1 MGNGQSARAKV
12 GALVVGGQHPGLGV
26 ARSLGR
32 RGIPVVV
39 VDDQPCV
46 ASASRYVQR
55 TVRVPDLRDEQRT
68 IRSIVDVARRFGLH
82 GWVLFPTR
90 DETVAAISRHHD
102 VLDRLFRV
110 TTPEWDVV
118 QWAWDKQKSYALAE
132 RLGIPCPMTFT
143 ATCAG
148 DLDSLAS
155 RLPLA
160 IKPAIKEQFFYATGA
175 KAWRANTLDELHKEY
190 ARARQLMDPAHIL
203 IQEIIPGG
211 GETQVSYCAFYRD
224 GQPHGVLTARRERQ
238 HPREFGRAAT
248 YVETVDVPEIEP
260 LAERFLRAIDYHG
273 LVEIEFK
280 RDPRDR
286 QYKLLDVNARI
297 WGFHILGAAAGVD
310 YPYLAFA
317 DQIGEPLRTTRA
329 AAGVGWLR
337 LVADLPTA
345 MGHLA
350 RRDFGLRHY
359 FESLR
364 RARVESVF
372 ASDDLLPFFAELA
385 MLPGILSRAAGDRQ
399 PVGLADDTRQITRTF

>member
-1 MGNGQSARAKV
+1 
-12 GALVVGGQHPGLGV
+12 V

-39 VDDQPCV
+39 IDDQPCV
-46 ASASRYVQR
+46 ASVSRYVTE
-55 TVRVPDLRDEQRT
+55 TVRVPDLLDEQRA
-68 IRSIVDVARRFGLH
+68 IQSSVDGGRRVGLD

-90 DETVAAISRHHD
+90 DETVAAISRHRD

-110 TTPEWDVV
+110 TTPEWGAV
-118 QWAWDKQKSYALAE
+118 QWAWDKQKSYALAR

-143 ATCAG
+143 ATSAA
-148 DLDSLAS
+148 DLDSLAG

-160 IKPAIKEQFFYATGA
+160 IKPAIKEQFFYATGD
-175 KAWRANTLDELHKEY
+175 KAWRANTLDELRQAY
-190 ARARQLMDPAHIL
+190 NRARHLIDPAHIL

-211 GETQVSYCAFYRD
+211 GDTQVSYCAFYRD

-248 YVETVDVPEIEP
+248 YVETSDVPEIEP
-260 LAERFLRAIDYHG
+260 LAERFLRAIDHYG

-280 RDPRDR
+280 RDPRDGE
-286 QYKLLDVNARI
+286 YKLLDVNART

-317 DQIGEPLRTTRA
+317 DQTGSPLPSLRA
-329 AAGVGWLR
+329 RAGVGWLR
-337 LVADLPTA
+337 LIADLPTA
-345 MGHLA
+345 VGHLV

-359 FESLR
+359 FASLR
-364 RARVESVF
+364 RTRVESVF
-372 ASDDLLPFFAELA
+372 ASDDVLPFFAELA
-385 MLPGILSRAAGDRQ
+385 MLPGMLSRAAGARQ
-399 PVGLADDTRQITRTF
+399 PGRPANDTRPMTSLASSATESDPSGATATRTGLA